1 MQEPHNGVDGSRFVA
16 QSYPLPIRHPIPFIS
31 NVVSSEDPYVCGQ
44 H

>member
-31 NVVSSEDPYVCGQ
+31 YGFREEPLKCGQ